1 MKVHEPDTE
10 SDIAEVIRSYVSTG
24 QPLDIIG
31 GETKRGLGFAQPFD
45 QLSMA
50 SHAGIVSCEPEEMI
64 VTVRA
69 GTPLAEVEDALAR
82 HGQCLAFEP
91 SSWNGLWHPHGT
103 VSTIGGTIAAGVAG
117 PRRFAAGAARDHLL
131 GFRAIDG
138 RGEIFKA
145 GGKVVKNVTGYD
157 LPKLAAGSFGTLFV
171 MTEMTLR
178 AVPAARSVTA
188 IVLQGQEPAAAF
200 ATLRALS
207 KSPLDPTALVYLP
220 APVAS
225 MVPGLERALTFARFE
240 GDGEGVLA
248 RARAAMML
256 CDGAAIVASEDVA
269 QTVIAV
275 MKDVAPLFDPEQDL
289 WRLSLPPTGAA
300 RALEELWPSSYAA
313 DWAGGLLWLEMPTV
327 HSPAAVHA
335 CARKLGGHATHMR
348 RSLAHATVKDIF
360 PVLDPVTQAL
370 TLRLKQAFDPLRIFN
385 RGRMYRDI

>member
-10 SDIAEVIRSYVSTG
+10 SDITEVIRSFVSTG
-24 QPLDIIG
+24 LPLDIIG

-50 SHAGIVSCEPEEMI
+50 GYAGIVACEPEEMI

-69 GTPLAEVEDALAR
+69 GTPLAEVEEALAR

-117 PRRFAAGAARDHLL
+117 PRRFAAGAARDQLL
-131 GFRAIDG
+131 GFKAIDG

-171 MTEMTLR
+171 LTEMTLR
-178 AVPAARSVTA
+178 AVPAGRSVQA
-188 IVLQGQEPAAAF
+188 IVISGQEPAAAF
-200 ATLRALS
+200 TTLRALS
-207 KSPLDPTALVYLP
+207 KSPLEPTALIYLP
-220 APVAS
+220 AFAAS
-225 MVPGLERALTFARFE
+225 GALGLSHALTFARFE

-248 RARAAMML
+248 RARAASAL
-256 CDGAAIVASEDVA
+256 CEGAATIASDELA
-269 QTVIAV
+269 QQVVKV
-275 MKDVAPLFDPEQDL
+275 MKDVVPLFDPEQDL
-289 WRLSLPPTGAA
+289 WRLSLPPTQAV
-300 RALEELWPSSYAA
+300 RALEELSPTTYAA

-348 RSLAHATVKDIF
+348 RSLAHASVKDIF
-360 PVLDPVTQAL
+360 PVMDPVTHAL